1 MYYVSVS
8 RTFQCI
14 LSIIFQG
21 HLVAVEVSYLKA
33 ISACADSAF
42 LSHIG
47 PRYTWATIFWSG
59 CPLVYTRG
67 FADLTDVTL
76 ADEDTTLF

>member
-47 PRYTWATIFWSG
+47 PRYTWGTIFWSG
-59 CPLVYTRG
+59 G

-76 ADEDTTLF
+76 ADEDTTLY